1 MGTQVCKKC
10 GIEKSVSEFGKSGN
24 RQLKSGE
31 WKQYYH
37 TTCKQCVN
45 SPRVRKDNVD
55 PKVCNKCGVS
65 KPLSEYAYEPSRDRY
80 RGECKQCKYKQRL
93 KSRAENPEI
102 VARERE
108 RNRWR
113 YNNVEGV
120 AERAREVANN
130 SHAKHKDRRNAEQRE
145 RYANDLEYAEKQ
157 RQYQKDRW
165 ENMTD
170 DEKKASKLKTDQW
183 IENNKERYTE
193 YKKQYQIENK
203 EWIAERN
210 KKYREENPEHC
221 RKLRRVQYEKHQEK
235 LVEDQ
240 RRIRKE
246 RRQYLKE
253 YLGGKCV
260 RCGAT
265 ERLDFDHIIPA
276 NKSYTIG
283 SNITCFSIEELILE
297 VDKCQLLCRPC
308 HIQKGIE
315 NGDYVGSKGLHEE
328 VKKRRIKK

>member
-1 MGTQVCKKC
+1 MSTQVCKKC
-10 GIEKSVSEFGKSGN
+10 GAEKSVSEFGKAGK
-24 RQLKSGE
+24 RQLKSGK

-55 PKVCNKCGVS
+55 PKVCTKCGAS
-65 KPLSEYAYEPSRDRY
+65 KPLSEYAFEAHRDRY

-113 YNNVEGV
+113 YNNVEGI
-120 AERAREVANN
+120 AERAREVANK
-130 SHAKHKDRRNAEQRE
+130 SRAKHKERWNAEQRE
-145 RYANDLEYAEKQ
+145 RYANDPEYAEKQ
-157 RQYQKDRW
+157 RQYQRDRW
-165 ENMTD
+165 ASMTD
-170 DEKKASKLKTDQW
+170 AEKKAYKLRTDQW
-183 IENNKERYTE
+183 IENNKERYEE

-203 EWIAERN
+203 EWIAERS

-221 RKLRRVQYEKHQEK
+221 KKLRRAQYEKHQEK
-235 LVEDQ
+235 LVGDQ

-246 RRQYLKE
+246 RRQYLEE

-283 SNITCFSIEELILE
+283 SNITCFSLEELILE

-308 HIQKGIE
+308 HIQKSRE
-315 NGDYVGSKGLHEE
+315 NGDFTGPKGLPDE
-328 VKKRRIKK
+328 VKAKRIKR

>member
-1 MGTQVCKKC
+1 MSTQVCKKC
-10 GIEKSVSEFGKSGN
+10 GVEKSVSEFGKSGK
-24 RQLKSGE
+24 RQLESGE
-31 WKQYYH
+31 WKQYYK
-37 TTCKQCVN
+37 TTCKQCTN
-45 SPRVRKDNVD
+45 KGRVRFDNVD

-80 RGECKQCKYKQRL
+80 RGECKRCKHEQRM

-120 AERAREVANN
+120 AERAREVANK
-130 SHAKHKDRRNAEQRE
+130 SRAKHKDRKNAEQRE
-145 RYANDLEYAEKQ
+145 RYANDPVYREKMKQVQRDLWKNNPEYRERCKE
-157 RQYQKDRW
+157 RNRSYHEEHK
-165 ENMTD
+165 E
-170 DEKKASKLKTDQW
+170 ELKVKKKAYYE
-183 IENNKERYTE
+183 ENREKISENGKRY
-193 YKKQYQIENK
+193 
-203 EWIAERN
+203 RV
-210 KKYREENPEHC
+210 ENPEHC

-246 RRQYLKE
+246 RRQYLEE

-283 SNITCFSIEELILE
+283 SNITCFSLEELILE

-308 HIQKGIE
+308 HIQKGRE
-315 NGDYVGSKGLHEE
+315 NGDFTGPKGLPEE
-328 VKKRRIKK
+328 VKAKRIKR

>member
-1 MGTQVCKKC
+1 MDTKVCKKC
-10 GIEKSVSEFGKSGN
+10 GVEKPVSNFSKGGK
-24 RQLKSGE
+24 QLRANGE

-45 SPRVRKDNVD
+45 HPRVRKDNID

-65 KPLSEYAYEPSRDRY
+65 KPLSEYAFEPSRDRY
-80 RGECKQCKYKQRL
+80 RGDCKQCKYKQRL

-102 VARERE
+102 IVRERQ

-120 AERAREVANN
+120 RERAREVANK
-130 SHAKHKDRRNAEQRE
+130 SYAKHKDRTNAKKRE
-145 RYANDLEYAEKQ
+145 RYANDPVYREKIKQ
-157 RQYQKDRW
+157 EKRDHW
-165 ENMTD
+165 ANMTD
-170 DEKKASKLKTDQW
+170 DKKKKYKLRTDLW
-183 IENNKERYTE
+183 IENNKERYEE

-203 EWIAERN
+203 ERIAERE

-221 RKLRRVQYEKHQEK
+221 KKLRKAQYEKHQEK

-246 RRQYLKE
+246 RRQYLEE

-276 NKSYTIG
+276 DKSYTIG
-283 SNITCFSIEELILE
+283 SNITCFSLEELILE

-308 HIQKGIE
+308 HIQKGRE
-315 NGDYVGSKGLHEE
+315 NGDYTGPKGLPAE
-328 VKKRRIKK
+328 VKAKRIKR